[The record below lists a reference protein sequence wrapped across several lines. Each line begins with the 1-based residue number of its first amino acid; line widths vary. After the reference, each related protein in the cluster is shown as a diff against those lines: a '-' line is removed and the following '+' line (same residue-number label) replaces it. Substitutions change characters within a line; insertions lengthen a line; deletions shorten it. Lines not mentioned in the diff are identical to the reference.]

1 MCYREVEI
9 LKEEIN
15 NLQGVKTKL
24 NTRIKELEDELKKT
38 KEELEKKN
46 TATKEG
52 EEEVQ
57 FNSFSTYW
65 NIFRVSSITLI
76 VFQIPYCYNVSTI
89 YRVLECLNTFS
100 WKLFGFNNR
109 VAISKTL

>member
-1 MCYREVEI
+1 MICIMMMCYREVEI

-24 NTRIKELEDELKKT
+24 NTRIKELEEELKKT

-52 EEEVQ
+52 EEEVH
-57 FNSFSTYW
+57 FKF
-65 NIFRVSSITLI
+65 
-76 VFQIPYCYNVSTI
+76 VFYILRHI
-89 YRVLECLNTFS
+89 
-100 WKLFGFNNR
+100 
-109 VAISKTL
+109 

>member
-1 MCYREVEI
+1 MMMCYSEVEI

-46 TATKEG
+46 TTTKEG
-52 EEEVQ
+52 EEEIQ
-57 FNSFSTYW
+57 FNSFSTY
-65 NIFRVSSITLI
+65 
-76 VFQIPYCYNVSTI
+76 
-89 YRVLECLNTFS
+89 
-100 WKLFGFNNR
+100 
-109 VAISKTL
+109 

>member
-1 MCYREVEI
+1 MMMCYREVEI

-46 TATKEG
+46 TTTKEG

-57 FNSFSTYW
+57 FNSFSTY
-65 NIFRVSSITLI
+65 
-76 VFQIPYCYNVSTI
+76 
-89 YRVLECLNTFS
+89 
-100 WKLFGFNNR
+100 
-109 VAISKTL
+109 

>member
-1 MCYREVEI
+1 MCYSEVEI

-46 TATKEG
+46 TTTKEG

-57 FNSFSTYW
+57 FNSFSTY
-65 NIFRVSSITLI
+65 
-76 VFQIPYCYNVSTI
+76 
-89 YRVLECLNTFS
+89 
-100 WKLFGFNNR
+100 
-109 VAISKTL
+109 

>member
-1 MCYREVEI
+1 MCYSEVEI

-24 NTRIKELEDELKKT
+24 NARIKELEDELKKT

-52 EEEVQ
+52 EEEVK
-57 FNSFSTYW
+57 FNSFSTD
-65 NIFRVSSITLI
+65 
-76 VFQIPYCYNVSTI
+76 
-89 YRVLECLNTFS
+89 
-100 WKLFGFNNR
+100 
-109 VAISKTL
+109 

>member
-1 MCYREVEI
+1 MMMCYSEVEI

-46 TATKEG
+46 TTTKEG

-57 FNSFSTYW
+57 FNSFSTY
-65 NIFRVSSITLI
+65 
-76 VFQIPYCYNVSTI
+76 
-89 YRVLECLNTFS
+89 
-100 WKLFGFNNR
+100 
-109 VAISKTL
+109 

>member
-1 MCYREVEI
+1 MNVVSFSEVEI

-15 NLQGVKTKL
+15 SLQGVKTKL

-46 TATKEG
+46 TTAKEG

-57 FNSFSTYW
+57 YK
-65 NIFRVSSITLI
+65 LI
-76 VFQIPYCYNVSTI
+76 SY
-89 YRVLECLNTFS
+89 CLN
-100 WKLFGFNNR
+100 
-109 VAISKTL
+109 ISIRLYLTV

>member
-1 MCYREVEI
+1 MMMCYREVEI

-57 FNSFSTYW
+57 FNSFSTY
-65 NIFRVSSITLI
+65 
-76 VFQIPYCYNVSTI
+76 
-89 YRVLECLNTFS
+89 
-100 WKLFGFNNR
+100 
-109 VAISKTL
+109 

>member
-1 MCYREVEI
+1 MMCYSEVEI

-38 KEELEKKN
+38 KEELEKN

-57 FNSFSTYW
+57 FNSFSTY
-65 NIFRVSSITLI
+65 
-76 VFQIPYCYNVSTI
+76 
-89 YRVLECLNTFS
+89 
-100 WKLFGFNNR
+100 
-109 VAISKTL
+109 

>member
-1 MCYREVEI
+1 MMMCYSEVEI

-52 EEEVQ
+52 EEEVK
-57 FNSFSTYW
+57 FNSFSTD
-65 NIFRVSSITLI
+65 
-76 VFQIPYCYNVSTI
+76 
-89 YRVLECLNTFS
+89 
-100 WKLFGFNNR
+100 
-109 VAISKTL
+109 